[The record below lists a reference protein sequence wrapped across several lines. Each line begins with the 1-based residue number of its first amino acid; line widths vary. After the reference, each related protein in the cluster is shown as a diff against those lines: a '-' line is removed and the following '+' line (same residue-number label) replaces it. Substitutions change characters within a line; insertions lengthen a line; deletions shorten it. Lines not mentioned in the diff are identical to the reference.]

1 MAEHTH
7 SAEEVIPQIILD
19 CTDDLRS
26 KAAVSALSVTKQRLR
41 LDFSYDG
48 APFSGWAA
56 QPGRITVQGVLENA
70 LELILR
76 EPVRLTVAG
85 RTDAGVHA
93 QHQSAHLDIELSRW
107 ESMRGRD
114 GLGNPEEIM
123 TRKLR
128 GALKRSLALAEEKL
142 GVPATLRGSLQGAIA
157 LYGVSAVPA
166 DFDARFSATGRSYMY
181 RIYDDSPA
189 GADPLYRG
197 FSWGIAEKLDIEDLN
212 RVSAQLLGLHD
223 FLSFC
228 KPREGATTVRE
239 LREVRW
245 EREGQLVTV
254 HISADA
260 FCHHMV
266 RSLVGALVRYGTG
279 QKDEAWLLE
288 RIEKPARD
296 SSVLLAPPQ
305 GLSLSAIHYPQEK
318 DYAAQASLTRR
329 KRSLDQ
335 V

>member
-1 MAEHTH
+1 MSTEHIG
-7 SAEEVIPQIILD
+7 EQNPQIILD
-19 CTDDLRS
+19 CGDDLLA
-26 KAAVSALSVTKQRLR
+26 KGSADIARRNYQRIR

-56 QPGRITVQGVLENA
+56 QPGRVTVQGILENA

-76 EPVRLTVAG
+76 KPVRLTVAG

-107 ESMRGRD
+107 EAMRGRD
-114 GLGNPEEIM
+114 GQGTPEEIM
-123 TRKLR
+123 ARKLR
-128 GALKRSLALAEEKL
+128 GALKRSLALAEEDL
-142 GVPATLRGSLQGAIA
+142 GLPAPLRGSLQGAIV
-157 LYGVSAVPA
+157 LYSVSAVPA
-166 DFDARFSATGRSYMY
+166 DFDARFSATGRSYIY
-181 RIYDDSPA
+181 RIYDGSHA

-197 FSWGIAEKLDIEDLN
+197 FSWGIGEKLDIEDLN
-212 RVSAQLLGLHD
+212 RISASLLGLHD

-228 KPREGATTVRE
+228 KPREDATTVRE

-288 RIEKPARD
+288 RLEKPARD
-296 SSVLLAPPQ
+296 SSVLLAPAQ
-305 GLSLSAIHYPQEK
+305 GLSLSAIHYPAQEE
-318 DYAAQASLTRR
+318 YAAQASRTRR
-329 KRSLDQ
+329 KRSLEQ
-335 V
+335 A